1 MQKYKILIEGD
12 SSVLIVFGDTI
23 STDTNQ
29 RIVSTVQLI
38 REQRI
43 EGIVD
48 MIPAFVSLLIN
59 YNPLVISYDAL
70 RTRLEQILKM
80 ETKAAETVKRVFEI
94 PVCYGGEYGPDLQNI
109 ADHAGLSTEEVID
122 IHTSRDY
129 LIYMLGFLPGFCYL
143 GGLDERI
150 HTPRLDSPRIRIP
163 AGSVGIGG
171 SQTGIYPMDSPGGWQ
186 LMGMTPVKTYDPE
199 REVPILV
206 QAGEYIRFV
215 RIDEKEFREISQA
228 IADGTYQ
235 VPVREGDG
243 Q

>member
-1 MQKYKILIEGD
+1 MQNYKILIEGD

-23 STDTNQ
+23 STEINQ
-29 RIVSTVQLI
+29 KISSTVRLI

-43 EGIVD
+43 EGVVD
-48 MIPAFVSLLIN
+48 MIPTYVSLLIN
-59 YNPLVISYDAL
+59 YNPLVITYDAL
-70 RTRLEQILKM
+70 RARLENILRL
-80 ETKAAETVKRVFEI
+80 ETKAEESVKRVFEI
-94 PVCYGGEYGPDLQNI
+94 PVCYGGKFGPDLPNI
-109 ADHAGLSTEEVID
+109 AEHAGLSEEEVVK
-122 IHTSRDY
+122 IHSSRDY

-150 HTPRLDSPRIRIP
+150 HTPRLSSPRIRIP

-215 RIDEKEFREISQA
+215 AIDEAEFERISREIEA
-228 IADGTYQ
+228 GTYQ
-235 VPVREGDG
+235 VTVREGEA
-243 Q
+243 

>member
-1 MQKYKILIEGD
+1 MDKAKILIEGD

-23 STDTNQ
+23 STEINQ
-29 RIVSTVQLI
+29 RISATVKLI
-38 REQRI
+38 KEQRI

-48 MIPAFVSLLIN
+48 MIPAFASLLIN
-59 YNPLVISYDAL
+59 YNPLVINYDTI
-70 RTRLEQILKM
+70 RRRLERILRM
-80 ETKAAETVKRVFEI
+80 DTRAESAAKRVFEI
-94 PVCYGGEYGPDLQNI
+94 PVCYGGDYGPDLEDI
-109 ADHAGLSTEEVID
+109 AKNAGLTPEEVVA

-150 HTPRLDSPRIRIP
+150 HTPRLSSPRLRIP

-171 SQTGIYPMDSPGGWQ
+171 SQTGIYPMDSPGGWR
-186 LMGMTPVKTYDPE
+186 LMGMTPVKTYDPQ

-215 RIDEKEFREISQA
+215 RIDEDEYVRIAAQV
-228 IADGTYQ
+228 ADGSYQ
-235 VPVREGDG
+235 VVVREGEA
-243 Q
+243 

>member
-1 MQKYKILIEGD
+1 MQDYKILIEGD

-23 STDTNQ
+23 SVETNQ
-29 RIVSTVQLI
+29 RISATVKLI

-48 MIPAFVSLLIN
+48 MIPTYVSLLIN
-59 YNPLVISYDAL
+59 YNPLVISYERL
-70 RTRLEQILKM
+70 RTRLESLLRI
-80 ETKAAETVKRVFEI
+80 ETKAEASGRRVFES
-94 PVCYGGEYGPDLQNI
+94 PVCYGGEFGPDLKNI
-109 ADHAGLSTEEVID
+109 ADHAGLSEEEVIS
-122 IHTSRDY
+122 IHTSCDY

-150 HTPRLDSPRIRIP
+150 HTPRLSSPRLRIP

-186 LMGMTPVKTYDPE
+186 LMGKTPVRTYDPE
-199 REVPILV
+199 RETPILV

-215 RIDEKEFREISQA
+215 RIDEEEVRRIPEEVEA
-228 IADGTYQ
+228 GTYQ
-235 VPVREGDG
+235 VVIREGG
-243 Q
+243 A

>member
-1 MQKYKILIEGD
+1 MQKVKILIEGD

-23 STDTNQ
+23 STEINQ
-29 RIVSTVQLI
+29 RITATVKLI
-38 REQRI
+38 KEQRI

-48 MIPAFVSLLIN
+48 MIPAFASLLIN
-59 YNPLVISYDAL
+59 YNPLVISYAAL
-70 RTRLEQILKM
+70 RRRLERILRM
-80 ETKAAETVKRVFEI
+80 EIRSEATVRRVYEI
-94 PVCYGGEYGPDLQNI
+94 PVCYGGAYGPDLGQI
-109 ADHAGLSTEEVID
+109 ADHAGLTPEEVID

-150 HTPRLDSPRIRIP
+150 HTPRLSSPRLRIP

-186 LMGMTPVKTYDPE
+186 LMGMTPVKTYDPQ

-215 RIDEKEFREISQA
+215 RIDEDEFRAISEQVA
-228 IADGTYQ
+228 AGTYQ
-235 VPVREGDG
+235 VVIREGEA
-243 Q
+243 